1 MTRPKEAASSMAA
14 KLRKLGAEVLEL
26 PAIQTTAKKEN
37 TALFTAFS
45 HLQTYDW
52 IAFTSPKGVKVF
64 FEEMQK
70 AKVDARKLGNAKF
83 AVVGTGTQKA
93 LQERGFFADVMPKLF
108 DGVTLGKMLCEKC
121 SGTEKI
127 LLPRAEIGSQEII
140 EELKK
145 KAGITID
152 DIGIYETLYEKSE
165 IIDEKKEFEAG
176 SIDCAVFTSASTV
189 KGFVEA
195 VPELDY
201 SKVKAACIGKQ
212 TKAAADKYSMETYM
226 SKEASIDSLLE
237 LVIELKK
244 NSEKKEL

>member
-1 MTRPKEAASSMAA
+1 
-14 KLRKLGAEVLEL
+14 
-26 PAIQTTAKKEN
+26 
-37 TALFTAFS
+37 
-45 HLQTYDW
+45 
-52 IAFTSPKGVKVF
+52 
-64 FEEMQK
+64 
-70 AKVDARKLGNAKF
+70 
-83 AVVGTGTQKA
+83 
-93 LQERGFFADVMPKLF
+93 MPELF
-108 DGVTLGKMLCEKC
+108 DGASLGKMLCEKC

-145 KAGITID
+145 KAGIVID

-201 SKVKAACIGKQ
+201 SRVKAACIGKQ

-226 SKEASIDSLLE
+226 SKEASIDRLLE
-237 LVIELKK
+237 LVIELKRIQRK
-244 NSEKKEL
+244 GVVEL

>member
-1 MTRPKEAASSMAA
+1 MQRN
-14 KLRKLGAEVLEL
+14 RKNIT
-26 PAIQTTAKKEN
+26 PQSRN
-37 TALFTAFS
+37 RQS
-45 HLQTYDW
+45 
-52 IAFTSPKGVKVF
+52 
-64 FEEMQK
+64 
-70 AKVDARKLGNAKF
+70 GNHRRIK
-83 AVVGTGTQKA
+83 
-93 LQERGFFADVMPKLF
+93 ERGIV
-108 DGVTLGKMLCEKC
+108 
-121 SGTEKI
+121 
-127 LLPRAEIGSQEII
+127 
-140 EELKK
+140 
-145 KAGITID
+145 ID
-152 DIGIYETLYEKSE
+152 DIGISFRVFYEKSE

-201 SKVKAACIGKQ
+201 SRVKAACIGKQ

>member
-1 MTRPKEAASSMAA
+1 MSCRNCLTVR
-14 KLRKLGAEVLEL
+14 L
-26 PAIQTTAKKEN
+26 
-37 TALFTAFS
+37 
-45 HLQTYDW
+45 
-52 IAFTSPKGVKVF
+52 
-64 FEEMQK
+64 
-70 AKVDARKLGNAKF
+70 
-83 AVVGTGTQKA
+83 
-93 LQERGFFADVMPKLF
+93 
-108 DGVTLGKMLCEKC
+108 LGKCCVKNAAEQKNITPQSRNRQ
-121 SGTEKI
+121 SGNHRRIKE
-127 LLPRAEIGSQEII
+127 
-140 EELKK
+140 
-145 KAGITID
+145 KAGIVID

-201 SKVKAACIGKQ
+201 SRVKAACIGKQ